1 LDKAFERILTHAI
14 ENDGKAN
21 EMPAALVV
29 ISDMEIDP
37 YFRPDRSWDFVEKWK
52 REFQMCGYKLP
63 KLVMWNV
70 EARNDTFLSQN
81 DDIILCS
88 GQSPSVFKNLCCA
101 LDGKTAW
108 DFMMDVLGDKMYD
121 CVRV

>member
-1 LDKAFERILTHAI
+1 
-14 ENDGKAN
+14 
-21 EMPAALVV
+21 
-29 ISDMEIDP
+29 MEIDP

-81 DDIILCS
+81 DDVILCS
-88 GQSPSVFKNLCCA
+88 GQSPSVFKNLCSA

-108 DFMMDVLGDKMYD
+108 DFMMDILGDKMYD